1 MKRKAPEPPNLLPKT
16 EMGMGEN
23 MSAIPAARELSSS
36 PKVSFSYQNF
46 VSVHNST
53 FLFMVSIL
61 FISAGILK
69 ALPVLNKVLACLC
82 SLGS

>member
-16 EMGMGEN
+16 EMGVGEN
-23 MSAIPAARELSSS
+23 MSAIPASRELSSS

-46 VSVHNST
+46 VFVHNST
-53 FLFMVSIL
+53 FLCIATIL

-69 ALPVLNKVLACLC
+69 ALPVLGKVLACLY